1 MRQYPLVAGF
11 LRIKKPKIGWH
22 QLEYSARLWNPDPIR
37 SLKFFFLNDNSVKKN
52 SVSAKSNKIVLILIF
67 KNEFVGIGF

>member
-1 MRQYPLVAGF
+1 MAPIGIQC
-11 LRIKKPKIGWH
+11 KIM
-22 QLEYSARLWNPDPIR
+22 ESR
-37 SLKFFFLNDNSVKKN
+37 SDQVPNFFFYNDNSVKKN